1 MPIPPLTAQ
10 PWPLYPGPRY
20 LGPLYLCALT
30 LALVLMAPFAP
41 ARAADDPAPVILV
54 VGDSLSSA
62 YGIPVAEGWVA
73 RLQRRLE
80 EAAYPHRVVNA
91 SISGDTTGGGLARL
105 EAALER
111 HRPAWVLLELGG
123 NDGLRGIMPRVT
135 RDNLEA
141 MVEQVRAAGARPV
154 LLGIRIPPNYGPVYT
169 RRFAAVFSDVAEGHG
184 VPLVSFLL
192 EGVAGD
198 PALMQD
204 DGIHPRASGQGRI
217 LDNVWEVLRPLLE
230 GP

>member
-1 MPIPPLTAQ
+1 MATKPLPANR
-10 PWPLYPGPRY
+10 PGPTCRS
-20 LGPLYLCALT
+20 LMLLAAVALAM
-30 LALVLMAPFAP
+30 LALSLSLV
-41 ARAADDPAPVILV
+41 ARAAQDPGPVILV

-80 EAAYPHRVVNA
+80 REGYPHRVVNA

-105 EAALER
+105 DAALER

-141 MVEQVRAAGARPV
+141 MVEQVRAAGARPL

-169 RRFAAVFSDVAEGHG
+169 RRFAAVFPDVAEAQG
-184 VPLVSFLL
+184 VPLVPFLL
-192 EGVAGD
+192 AGVAGD

-204 DGIHPRASGQGRI
+204 DGIHPRVAGQGRI
-217 LDNVWEVLRPLLE
+217 LDNVWEVLGPLLE
-230 GP
+230 GAR

>member
-1 MPIPPLTAQ
+1 MSMEPLAQ
-10 PWPLYPGPRY
+10 LRASPLYR
-20 LGPLYLCALT
+20 ALRMPVAT
-30 LALVLMAPFAP
+30 ILVMLVMSAG
-41 ARAADDPAPVILV
+41 ARGADDPAPVILV

-62 YGIPVAEGWVA
+62 YGIPMAEGWVA

-80 EAAYPHRVVNA
+80 REGYPHRVVNA

-135 RDNLEA
+135 RDNLES
-141 MVEQVRAAGARPV
+141 MVERVRAAGARPL
-154 LLGIRIPPNYGPVYT
+154 LLGIQIPPNYGAVYT
-169 RRFAAVFSDVAEGHG
+169 RRFAAVFPEVAASHG
-184 VPLVSFLL
+184 VPLVPFLL
-192 EGVAGD
+192 EGVGGD

-204 DGIHPRASGQGRI
+204 DGIHPRVAGQGQI
-217 LDNVWEVLRPLLE
+217 LDNVWEVLGPLLE
-230 GP
+230 GA

>member
-1 MPIPPLTAQ
+1 MPVKLPVAIPAS
-10 PWPLYPGPRY
+10 PLYRV
-20 LGPLYLCALT
+20 LGLLT
-30 LALVLMAPFAP
+30 VIILVMLVVPAQ
-41 ARAADDPAPVILV
+41 ARAADGPAPVILV

-73 RLQRRLE
+73 GLQGRLE
-80 EAAYPHRVVNA
+80 QEGYPHRVVNA

-111 HRPAWVLLELGG
+111 HQPAWVLLELGG

-135 RDNLEA
+135 RGNLEA
-141 MVEQVRAAGARPV
+141 MVAQVRAAGARPV

-184 VPLVSFLL
+184 VPLLPFLL

-198 PALMQD
+198 PLLMQD
-204 DGIHPRASGQGRI
+204 DGIHPRAAGQGRI

-230 GP
+230 GE